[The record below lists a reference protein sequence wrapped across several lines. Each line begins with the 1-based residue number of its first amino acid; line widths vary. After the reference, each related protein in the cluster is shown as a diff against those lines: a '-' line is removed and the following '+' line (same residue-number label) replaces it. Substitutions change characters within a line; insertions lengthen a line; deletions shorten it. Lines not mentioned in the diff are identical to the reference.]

1 MVMTFWNLRKFQCWL
16 EVCLK
21 LNRSL
26 PAVELG
32 DSSKLRV
39 GQLVVAIGNP
49 LGHNLNPH
57 QFRCAPVS
65 FRFIAPPGYANSVS
79 AGVVSALGRS
89 LRSQSGRLI
98 AAWLQNFSGQVV
110 WAERVAFE
118 EIQIRFF
125 FLVVIHM
132 T

>member
-1 MVMTFWNLRKFQCWL
+1 MVCLKGYMVMTFWNLRKFQCWL

-65 FRFIAPPGYANSVS
+65 FRFIAPPRLCELCQCRCGVS
-79 AGVVSALGRS
+79 TGSLLAITVGKIDRS
-89 LRSQSGRLI
+89 L
-98 AAWLQNFSGQVV
+98 V
-110 WAERVAFE
+110 AEFFRPGCLGGKS
-118 EIQIRFF
+118 RF
-125 FLVVIHM
+125 
-132 T
+132 